1 MFLYPEGGSM
11 FQKKIKEEWFNEKGI
26 DMDYVRQSKSMWDL
40 ENRFLAPLI
49 DLPNPEE
56 YYKR

>member
-1 MFLYPEGGSM
+1 M
-11 FQKKIKEEWFNEKGI
+11 FQRKIKDEWFNEKGI